1 MNLPIVTH
9 PNDSM
14 LRSPSKEVSQDDLQL
29 DTTRALIQNMIDTMH
44 AANGI
49 GIAAP
54 QVNAAVRICIINK
67 EAFPK
72 RFKLNG
78 SMVSEDIALINP
90 TWERMS
96 RKHDTD
102 IEGCLSIPGKL
113 GRVKRWKDIS
123 VTATLTDGTT
133 VLFEAHNYLAR
144 VIQHEVDHLNGVLYI
159 DRTEDVWNDRDH
171 KIS

>member
-1 MNLPIVTH
+1 MYMNLPIITH
-9 PNDSM
+9 PNDAM
-14 LRSPSKEVSQDDLQL
+14 LRKKTTEVPLSALQT
-29 DTTRALIQNMIDTMH
+29 DTTRELIANMKDTMH

-54 QVNAAVRICIINK
+54 QVNASVRICILNK

-78 SMVSEDIALINP
+78 HLVEQDIALINP
-90 TWERMS
+90 TWERLS

-113 GRVKRWKDIS
+113 GRVKRWKDIM
-123 VTATLTDGTT
+123 VRTQLETGELIQ
-133 VLFEAHNYLAR
+133 FEAHGYLAR
-144 VIQHEVDHLNGVLYI
+144 VIQHEVDHLDGVLYI
-159 DRTEDVWNDRDH
+159 DRTEDVWDDVR
-171 KIS
+171 

>member
-14 LRSPSKEVSQDDLQL
+14 LRSPSNEVSVEALQL
-29 DTTRALIQNMIDTMH
+29 HTTRALIQNMIDTMH

-72 RFKLNG
+72 RFKLNE
-78 SMVSEDIALINP
+78 SVVSEDMALINP

-102 IEGCLSIPGKL
+102 VEGCLSIPGKL

-123 VTATLTDGTT
+123 VMARLADGTA
-133 VLFEAHNYLAR
+133 VQFEAHNYLAR
-144 VIQHEVDHLNGVLYI
+144 VIQHEVDHLDGILYI
-159 DRTEDVWNDRDH
+159 DRTEDVWNDTE
-171 KIS
+171 KN